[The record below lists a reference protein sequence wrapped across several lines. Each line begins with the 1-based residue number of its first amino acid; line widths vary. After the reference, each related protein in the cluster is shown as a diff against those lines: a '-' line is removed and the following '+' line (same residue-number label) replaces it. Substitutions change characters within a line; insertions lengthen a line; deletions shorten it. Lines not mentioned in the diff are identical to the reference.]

1 MVSCVQCSALPRA
14 DSEKPIQV
22 WKTRTVF
29 RLFMP
34 EFVKVGLEPTFVD
47 YETAYKLQLETHD
60 AVSSGSRPDTVLL
73 LEHSPVYT
81 AGKRTELSELPN
93 DGSAFIETNRGGKIT
108 WHGPGQL
115 IGYPIMRL
123 PQPIDVVAYVRWL
136 EEVLIDVI
144 SEFGVLGKR
153 VAGRTG
159 VWVDTPL
166 GTQKVAA
173 IGIRISEKVTMHG
186 FALNCSN
193 SLDAYEHIVACG
205 ISDATN
211 TTLSVLTGK
220 LITPEMAANLVI
232 EKMGEIPN
240 VRG

>member
-1 MVSCVQCSALPRA
+1 
-14 DSEKPIQV
+14 
-22 WKTRTVF
+22 
-29 RLFMP
+29 MP
-34 EFVKVGLEPTFVD
+34 EFIKLGLAPQFVD
-47 YETAYKLQLETHD
+47 YEAGYRVQLEYH
-60 AVSSGSRPDTVLL
+60 AKVAAGSSKNTVLL

-81 AGKRTELSELPN
+81 AGKRTELHELPD
-93 DGSAFIETNRGGKIT
+93 DGSQFVETNRGGKIT

-136 EEVLIDVI
+136 EEVLISVI
-144 SEFGVLGKR
+144 SEFGVTGIR
-153 VAGRTG
+153 VSGRTG
-159 VWVDTPL
+159 VWVDTVL
-166 GTQKVAA
+166 GVQKVAA

-193 SLDAYEHIVACG
+193 SLAAYEHIVACG

-211 TTLSVLTGK
+211 TTLSILTGE
-220 LITPEMAANLVI
+220 IISPDMAANLVI
-232 EKMGEIPN
+232 KKMGEIPN